1 MDYDYYEELEKL
13 YEIFGVQ
20 ISRLLIYCFKKG
32 VVEYGNQK
40 YLL

>member
-1 MDYDYYEELEKL
+1 MSDYEETLEWL

-32 VVEYGNQK
+32 VVYGRM
-40 YLL
+40 